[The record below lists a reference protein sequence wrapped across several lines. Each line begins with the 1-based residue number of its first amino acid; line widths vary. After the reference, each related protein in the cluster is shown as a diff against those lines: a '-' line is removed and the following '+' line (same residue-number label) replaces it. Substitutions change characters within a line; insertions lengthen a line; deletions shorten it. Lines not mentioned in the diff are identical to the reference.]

1 MEYSIGELIDRLIVV
16 NNKIW
21 HCVEIVESARQPNQ
35 AVADA
40 ARKAQKLNRERTQ
53 LINEINHLLGS
64 SREDIKI

>member
-1 MEYSIGELIDRLIVV
+1 MDYSVGELIDRLSVV

-21 HCVEIVESARQPNQ
+21 HCVEIVEDNSQLDT
-35 AVADA
+35 VIADA

-53 LINEINHLLGS
+53 LINEINHLLGF

>member
-1 MEYSIGELIDRLIVV
+1 MNYSAGELIDRLTVV

-21 HCVEIVESARQPNQ
+21 HCVEIVEDASQSEE

-64 SREDIKI
+64 SREDIKV